1 VSLARYRPTTATSG
15 RRPGRVVAALL
26 VSGLLTATA
35 VVVGPA
41 PRAGADPVTSLRQR
55 AAVLSQQLVLEQ
67 LQVGA
72 AQQQVSVAS
81 ARVTQDAASIARLGA
96 QLAADRHQVAS
107 ATASARAQALDDYM
121 GAGTASAEAV
131 ALLLAGGSQARQDFA
146 EYQSIAV
153 GNIAVS
159 LDRLHTAEAQLTAQQ
174 AALRHAQADDQA
186 ALDARTSALSQATA
200 LTSAL
205 AAAQAQVT
213 GQLAAA
219 VAQQAAAQQAA
230 AQAALRAAWSA
241 THTSASTRA
250 LPATPTVQAGTAPPG
265 PPSGNLPDP
274 ALNPYLQCVVRVES
288 GGNYGAVSP
297 NGLYMGAFQ
306 FSQPTWNAAAL
317 AAGLPGLVG
326 VPPNTAS
333 KAAQDTLAVTLYA
346 LDGQQPWVDGCRT

>member
-1 VSLARYRPTTATSG
+1 MP
-15 RRPGRVVAALL
+15 ALL
-26 VSGLLTATA
+26 VSGLLAAAA
-35 VVVGPA
+35 VVAGPA

-72 AQQQVSVAS
+72 AQQQASVAS
-81 ARVTQDAASIARLGA
+81 ARVAQDAASIALLDA
-96 QLAADRHQVAS
+96 QLAADRQQVAS
-107 ATASARAQALDDYM
+107 ATAAARAQALDDYM

-131 ALLLAGGSQARQDFA
+131 ALLLSGGGQARQDFA

-159 LDRLHTAEAQLTAQQ
+159 LDRLHAAEAQLTAQQ
-174 AALRHAQADDQA
+174 AALQRAQAGDQA
-186 ALDARTSALSQATA
+186 ALDARTSALRQAKATA
-200 LTSAL
+200 STL
-205 AAAQAQVT
+205 AASQAQVT

-219 VAQQAAAQQAA
+219 VAQQAAAQRAA
-230 AQAALRAAWSA
+230 AQAAVRAAWSA
-241 THTSASTRA
+241 AHTDASTQA
-250 LPATPTVQAGTAPPG
+250 LPATPTVHAGAAPSGPPG
-265 PPSGNLPDP
+265 ANLPDP
-274 ALNPYLQCVVRVES
+274 ALNPFLQCVVRVES

-297 NGLYMGAFQ
+297 NGLYRGAFQ

-346 LDGQQPWVDGCRT
+346 LDGQRPWVDSCRG